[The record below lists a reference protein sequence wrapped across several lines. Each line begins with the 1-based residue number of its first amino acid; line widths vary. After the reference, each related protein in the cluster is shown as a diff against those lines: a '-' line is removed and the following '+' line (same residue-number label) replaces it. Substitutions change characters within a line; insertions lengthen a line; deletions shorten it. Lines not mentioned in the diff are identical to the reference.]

1 MRRVAGAA
9 DGLLLAELEFRRL
22 LPPDPYSPRCTVRGR
37 TIGQARPT
45 CAPTLDILW
54 VAIVRTINTLAD
66 GRALGLRSEIE
77 LARVHIATVTRA
89 EIRLRHRILAD
100 QEINTV
106 LAQRLVDFD
115 GALQRGV
122 IPTIA
127 LRLVMDE

>member
-1 MRRVAGAA
+1 VYRARQDDRTSTPDVRPDAGHPLGGHRA
-9 DGLLLAELEFRRL
+9 DDQHAGS
-22 LPPDPYSPRCTVRGR
+22 PDDLRSP
-37 TIGQARPT
+37 
-45 CAPTLDILW
+45 
-54 VAIVRTINTLAD
+54 LAD

>member
-54 VAIVRTINTLAD
+54 VAIVRTINTPVPLTTFD
-66 GRALGLRSEIE
+66 
-77 LARVHIATVTRA
+77 
-89 EIRLRHRILAD
+89 HRWL
-100 QEINTV
+100 T
-106 LAQRLVDFD
+106 
-115 GALQRGV
+115 GALSG
-122 IPTIA
+122 
-127 LRLVMDE
+127 